1 LKKGGFIMTGMA
13 TSFFALGAIVLW
25 GGLALTLGITMYNER
40 KEKYL

>member
-1 LKKGGFIMTGMA
+1 MKKGGFIMTGIA